1 MWPHTFDARLKNW
14 YALRTECQTLPI
26 ETALKQI
33 NQWWFGCPWRPYY
46 LHWDEQHN
54 WPDPWQLLSDDV
66 YCEVARALGILYTIS
81 LLDRAD
87 MADAELVLTE
97 DGSNLVQ
104 VAKEKY
110 ILNWNPDSIVNTFQ
124 EVKIKRQYQKKTN
137 SITRTRVE

>member
-26 ETALKQI
+26 ETALRQI

-66 YCEVARALGILYTIS
+66 YCEVARALGILYTIN

-87 MADAELVLTE
+87 LPPARLVLT
-97 DGSNLVQ
+97 DSGHNLVL
-104 VAKEKY
+104 VANSKY
-110 ILNWNPDSIVNTFQ
+110 ILNW
-124 EVKIKRQYQKKTN
+124 KKTL
-137 SITRTRVE
+137 S

>member
-26 ETALKQI
+26 ETALRQI

-66 YCEVARALGILYTIS
+66 YCEVARALGILYTIN

-87 MADAELVLTE
+87 LPPARLVLT
-97 DGSNLVQ
+97 DSGHNLVL
-104 VAKEKY
+104 VANSKY
-110 ILNWNPDSIVNTFQ
+110 ILNWEKDTIVNTILDF
-124 EVKIKRQYQKKTN
+124 EINKQYQQHQN
-137 SITRTRVE
+137 A

>member
-66 YCEVARALGILYTIS
+66 YCEVARGLGILYTIN

-87 MADAELVLTE
+87 LPPARLILTQSGHNLVLV
-97 DGSNLVQ
+97 DNS
-104 VAKEKY
+104 KY
-110 ILNWNPDSIVNTFQ
+110 ILNWDKDNIVNTSLDFEINQ
-124 EVKIKRQYQKKTN
+124 QYQQHQN
-137 SITRTRVE
+137 A